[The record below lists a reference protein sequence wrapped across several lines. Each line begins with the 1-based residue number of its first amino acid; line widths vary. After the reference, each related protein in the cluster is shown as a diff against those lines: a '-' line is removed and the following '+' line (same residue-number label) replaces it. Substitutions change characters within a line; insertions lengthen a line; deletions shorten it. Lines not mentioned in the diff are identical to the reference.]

1 MQTASTHL
9 RWILAVAAVLWLL
22 VIGINGTAFYVIAA
36 PENQRVLQNNVGW
49 ERSYKP
55 MIHDRLQPE
64 IAVFG
69 ASWARDAFDY
79 EEISALI
86 GRPFFNH
93 AVSGGYPYENRRF
106 LQSALDLGRLQVV
119 VLNLDSFIGH
129 PRQTK
134 FQYGFNEGLLRVE
147 PDGSVNTQRSWNRF
161 FAATLSGA
169 AVGNN
174 LAAFGILR
182 QYRGGK
188 PKEQLLRAYD
198 RRDFNRQTER
208 VQRWRATLLDGR
220 PSSEGQAETFEQV
233 EFVRRLDEL
242 ATALRLACGR
252 GVALKAYFTPTHP
265 VLESK
270 MLDQTAAKLAVWD
283 FLRARQTSCPG
294 GLEMWDF
301 AYPNAI
307 TLEGLREGGGKARFF
322 REDGHPRPSAG
333 QLMAAQMFGK
343 SLFASPL
350 QDLGRDLLRMDRAS
364 AEDWLSSRQ
373 ARWRGD
379 WRESERQAVL
389 SDLDLTQRFAAP

>member
-1 MQTASTHL
+1 MQSPSTHL
-9 RWILAVAAVLWLL
+9 RWILAVAALLWIT

-64 IAVFG
+64 VAVFG

-79 EEISALI
+79 EDISALL

-106 LQSALDLGRLQVV
+106 LQSALDLGRLQAVV
-119 VLNLDSFIGH
+119 INLDSFIRH
-129 PRQTK
+129 PRQTQ
-134 FQYGFNEGLLRVE
+134 FQYGFNDGLLRVE
-147 PDGSVNTQRSWNRF
+147 PDGSPNGQRAWNRF

-174 LAAFGILR
+174 LSALAILR
-182 QYRGGK
+182 EYRGGK
-188 PKEQLLRAYD
+188 PKEELLRAYD
-198 RRDFNRQTER
+198 RRNYDLQTDR
-208 VQRWRATLLDGR
+208 VQHWRAVLLDGK
-220 PSSEGQAETFEQV
+220 PSGEGQPEAFDATDFG
-233 EFVRRLDEL
+233 RRLDEL
-242 ATALRLACGR
+242 GKAVRLACES

-265 VLESK
+265 VLVPQIS
-270 MLDQTAAKLAVWD
+270 DQLAMKLAIWD
-283 FLRARQTSCPG
+283 FLRARQTNCPS
-294 GLEMWDF
+294 GLAFWDF

-307 TLEGLREGGGKARFF
+307 TLEALREGGGKARFF

-343 SLFASPL
+343 PLFPAPL
-350 QDLGRDLLRMDRAS
+350 QDLGLDLMTLDREA
-364 AEDWLSSRQ
+364 AQAWLSSRQ
-373 ARWRGD
+373 ARWRGQ

-389 SDLDLTQRFAAP
+389 ADLDLTQRFAAP